1 MAWSVWPG
9 CSWASFWL
17 RPACAARHR
26 PAAGAARPRGHCRTR
41 SSGEWTS
48 CCSSTRSPLIARSCL
63 RPEAKLLRSVMCSAT
78 AMRAEVA
85 FVEFISC
92 PLTGTAPQQPRGTEV
107 AGAGGEKSADSM
119 RISDLHLQ
127 SDSSTAAASCE
138 RTTLPSLAAS
148 SWAGAVIERSFQNWS
163 VRLAVN
169 ESRTPES
176 ASRRSTMGI
185 HNAAKRSRPQCVSFG
200 SLSASRSSSRPWA
213 RISSR
218 SPRRWTPSLG

>member
-1 MAWSVWPG
+1 
-9 CSWASFWL
+9 
-17 RPACAARHR
+17 
-26 PAAGAARPRGHCRTR
+26 
-41 SSGEWTS
+41 
-48 CCSSTRSPLIARSCL
+48 
-63 RPEAKLLRSVMCSAT
+63 
-78 AMRAEVA
+78 MRAEVA

-213 RISSR
+213 RIKQQIAAQMDALSGVMKSWSASAWWFPPILLRRIVRPEAQSDFDSLEPRTEGKRTTQRSS
-218 SPRRWTPSLG
+218 